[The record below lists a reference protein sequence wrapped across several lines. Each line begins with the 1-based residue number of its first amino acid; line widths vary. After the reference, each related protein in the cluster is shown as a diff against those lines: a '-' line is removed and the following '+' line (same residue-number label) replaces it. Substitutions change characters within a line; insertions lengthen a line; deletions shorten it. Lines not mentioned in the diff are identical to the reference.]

1 MGQATPASRR
11 GLRAVTGGR
20 PRDGRGGAAS
30 VPLTRLRAGQSGRVV
45 HVAPGD
51 PQLMVK
57 LSSLGVLPGAIIE
70 LQQKVPAAVVRV
82 GETTIALDGEIAD
95 EIFVLAE

>member
-1 MGQATPASRR
+1 MGQATRASRG
-11 GLRAVTGGR
+11 GLRAVSGGR
-20 PRDGRGGAAS
+20 SGVRRPGTEPVS
-30 VPLTRLRAGQSGRVV
+30 LTTLRAGQSGRVV

-57 LSSLGVLPGAIIE
+57 LSSLGVLPGAIVE
-70 LQQKVPAAVVRV
+70 LQQKFPAAVVRV
-82 GETTIALDGEIAD
+82 GETTVALDGEIAA

>member
-1 MGQATPASRR
+1 MGKATRASRR
-11 GLRAVTGGR
+11 GLRAVNGGR
-20 PRDGRGGAAS
+20 SRQGQRDTEPI
-30 VPLTRLRAGQSGRVV
+30 PLTRLRAGQSGRVV
-45 HVAPGD
+45 HVAPGE

-82 GETTIALDGEIAD
+82 GETTIALDGDIAA

>member
-1 MGQATPASRR
+1 MGQATCTTRR
-11 GLRAVTGGR
+11 GLRAVNGGR
-20 PRDGRGGAAS
+20 SRDGRGETEP

-45 HVAPGD
+45 HVAPGE

-57 LSSLGVLPGAIIE
+57 LSSLGLLPGAIVE
-70 LQQKVPAAVVRV
+70 LQQKFPAAVVRV
-82 GETTIALDGEIAD
+82 GETTVALDGAIAS

>member
-1 MGQATPASRR
+1 MGQATRASRR
-11 GLRAVTGGR
+11 GLRAVSGGR
-20 PRDGRGGAAS
+20 SREGKGGAEP

-45 HVAPGD
+45 HVAPGE

-57 LSSLGVLPGAIIE
+57 LSSLGVLPGAIVE
-70 LQQKVPAAVVRV
+70 LQQRLPAAVVRV
-82 GETTIALDGEIAD
+82 GETTIALDGDIAA